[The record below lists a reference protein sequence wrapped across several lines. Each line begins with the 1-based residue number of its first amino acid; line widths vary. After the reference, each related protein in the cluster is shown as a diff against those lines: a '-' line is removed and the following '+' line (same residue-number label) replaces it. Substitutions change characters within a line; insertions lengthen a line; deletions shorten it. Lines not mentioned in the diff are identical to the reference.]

1 VIREVAKAIAGGLVA
16 GLTSLQTAL
25 DDGGVTAVE
34 WVSAGIAAL
43 VGLGIVWAVPNQ
55 QPSTPT
61 TPTA

>member
-25 DDGGVTAVE
+25 DDGGVTATE

-43 VGLGIVWAVPNQ
+43 VGLGVVWAVPNR

-61 TPTA
+61 TV